1 MHSMNLSYF
10 ALNFGNFLVLYPTD
24 LQQYISFKV
33 FPEVLHLTSM
43 NHCFSESP
51 YSSLLLQPE
60 PLVRVSCDNFGSVM
74 LFLIP

>member
-1 MHSMNLSYF
+1 MNLSYF
-10 ALNFGNFLVLYPTD
+10 SPIFGSSLVLYPTD

-43 NHCFSESP
+43 NHFESP
-51 YSSLLLQPE
+51 HSSLLLQTKL
-60 PLVRVSCDNFGSVM
+60 LVRVSSDSFDSVM